1 MAELVDVGN
10 YHDAVPAELARARL
24 TSNGI
29 QAFVVDSAAFNPLL
43 NDAVGGV
50 RLKVYEEDEARA
62 RELLDETLDEQ
73 DDDEDVVR
81 CPRCE
86 LQYCFYE
93 RPRVHSASPAAAG
106 NLLVVVAS
114 MFLRFSRKRWSC
126 HKCGH
131 VWDDAKEGPKRM
143 TPLEPGD
150 PRPVFLLRRTS
161 GGTRMTWWPT

>member
-81 CPRCE
+81 CPRWSSSIVSTSARACTRH
-86 LQYCFYE
+86 LPQQQATSSWWS
-93 RPRVHSASPAAAG
+93 PRCSSGSRGSGGPVTNAA
-106 NLLVVVAS
+106 
-114 MFLRFSRKRWSC
+114 
-126 HKCGH
+126 
-131 VWDDAKEGPKRM
+131 
-143 TPLEPGD
+143 
-150 PRPVFLLRRTS
+150 TS
-161 GGTRMTWWPT
+161 GTMPKKGRSG